1 MPRDYR
7 HGVDAGLDRVSRTPQ
22 PDLLKDGGDL
32 AAPWARRICTLAGM
46 AVSSLMIPVGT
57 PAPDFALPDL
67 AGTTVRRDE
76 FAAAGALLVMF
87 LCNHCPYVRHI
98 EAELS
103 TVLAQSPGLAVVGI
117 CTNDVEA
124 YPDDRPER
132 LAEQA
137 RRAGWF
143 FPYLVDHDQQVGR
156 AHNAACTPDFF
167 LYDRRRGLAYR
178 GAFDEST
185 PGNGKPV
192 TGDLLHAAVEQ
203 VLAGK
208 PVPEPHK
215 PSMGCSIKWRS

>member
-1 MPRDYR
+1 
-7 HGVDAGLDRVSRTPQ
+7 
-22 PDLLKDGGDL
+22 
-32 AAPWARRICTLAGM
+32 M
-46 AVSSLMIPVGT
+46 AVSSLMIPLGT

-103 TVLAQSPGLAVVGI
+103 KVLAQFPGLAVVGI

-137 RRAGWF
+137 RRAGWV

-156 AHNAACTPDFF
+156 AYNAACTPDFF

-192 TGDLLHAAVEQ
+192 TGDL
-203 VLAGK
+203 
-208 PVPEPHK
+208 
-215 PSMGCSIKWRS
+215 

>member
-1 MPRDYR
+1 
-7 HGVDAGLDRVSRTPQ
+7 
-22 PDLLKDGGDL
+22 
-32 AAPWARRICTLAGM
+32 
-46 AVSSLMIPVGT
+46 
-57 PAPDFALPDL
+57 
-67 AGTTVRRDE
+67 
-76 FAAAGALLVMF
+76 MF

-103 TVLAQSPGLAVVGI
+103 KVLAQFPGLAVVGI

-137 RRAGWF
+137 RRAGWV

-156 AHNAACTPDFF
+156 AYNAACTPDFF

-203 VLAGK
+203 VLAGT

>member
-1 MPRDYR
+1 
-7 HGVDAGLDRVSRTPQ
+7 
-22 PDLLKDGGDL
+22 
-32 AAPWARRICTLAGM
+32 
-46 AVSSLMIPVGT
+46 MIPLGT

-67 AGTTVRRDE
+67 AGTTVRRDD

-103 TVLAQSPGLAVVGI
+103 KVLAQFPVLAVVGI
-117 CTNDVEA
+117 CSNDVEA

-137 RRAGWF
+137 RRAGWV

-156 AHNAACTPDFF
+156 AYNAACTPDFF
-167 LYDRRRGLAYR
+167 LYDRQRGLAYR

-192 TGDLLHAAVEQ
+192 TGDLLLAAVEQ

-215 PSMGCSIKWRS
+215 PSMGCSIKW